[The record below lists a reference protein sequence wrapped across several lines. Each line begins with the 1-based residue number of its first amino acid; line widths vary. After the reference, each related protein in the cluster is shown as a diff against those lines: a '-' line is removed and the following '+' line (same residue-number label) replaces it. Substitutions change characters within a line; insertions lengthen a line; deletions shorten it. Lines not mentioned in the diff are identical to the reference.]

1 MGALIEIGGI
11 ILSQAEG
18 RAEIAA
24 QNISNITT
32 PGYKRRV
39 SFEKVIASTDSNT
52 PQNTAL
58 SLTTDFS
65 PGKPMETG
73 DPYNLAISGK
83 GFFVVRS
90 ADSLVYTRQGQF
102 RRDADGRVVTADG
115 LALQTDDGADLIVKT
130 DAFKV
135 ASDGVVTENGAPV
148 ARLALMDIADP
159 SLTRAVAGGFSAP
172 DEAVA
177 KAQGA
182 SIRQGALESSNVSTA
197 DEMVA
202 VMQAVRRAETGQR
215 IIGAYDDLMG
225 RALSTFGQN

>member
-1 MGALIEIGGI
+1 MGALVEIGGI

-39 SFEKVIASTDSNT
+39 SFENVIASTDPVSF
-52 PQNTAL
+52 QNTAL

-90 ADSLVYTRQGQF
+90 GDGLVYTRQGQF

-115 LALQTDDGADLIVKT
+115 LALQTEDGADFVLKS
-130 DAFKV
+130 DAFEV
-135 ASDGVVTENGAPV
+135 ASDGVVTENGAPI
-148 ARLALMDIADP
+148 AKLALMDIADA
-159 SLTRAVAGGFSAP
+159 SQARAVAGGFSAS

-177 KAQGA
+177 KARGA

-197 DEMVA
+197 DEMIA
-202 VMQAVRRAETGQR
+202 VMQAVRQAETGQR

-225 RALSTFGQN
+225 RALSVFGQN